1 MPGRLWPLLLA
12 LALALACTP
21 AGRPPQPPNP
31 GGSPVAASPPVR
43 GAGSDAGAVGGASA
57 AQAASPPGLGGLGGA
72 ATPVP
77 LTKIKV
83 THPSTAMGNL
93 PLFVARDF
101 GYFERNGIEAETLL
115 MTSDRAMAAVAS
127 GELRYVGGVGTA
139 SVAAAA
145 NGLPIRAAWF
155 SASSPAYTIYARPEI
170 KTIEQVRGK
179 RAGVPGFGGTSAMAL
194 HLALKRL
201 GIDSAHDLTVLQI
214 GTDDLLIESLRGG
227 TIDVTL
233 FTAPLSLTARREGFT
248 PLAEVAKLV
257 QLPLGGLSITVD
269 TLTNHRDE
277 ARRVVRSLMQA
288 QQWVLQS
295 REEAVA
301 VIMQTYGTDRATAEG
316 TYDEAVPSFQGNGQV
331 SREGIENLLQAL
343 RDAERFG
350 NEVRF
355 EDVAYPQLAQEIG
368 REMGLVP

>member
-1 MPGRLWPLLLA
+1 
-12 LALALACTP
+12 
-21 AGRPPQPPNP
+21 
-31 GGSPVAASPPVR
+31 
-43 GAGSDAGAVGGASA
+43 
-57 AQAASPPGLGGLGGA
+57 
-72 ATPVP
+72 
-77 LTKIKV
+77 
-83 THPSTAMGNL
+83 MGNL

-155 SASSPAYTIYARPEI
+155 SASSPAYTIYARPDI

-194 HLALKRL
+194 HLALQRF
-201 GIDSAHDLTVLQI
+201 GIDSARDLTVLQI

-233 FTAPLSLTARREGFT
+233 FTAPLSLTARKEGFT

-257 QLPLGGLSITVD
+257 QLPLGGLSIALD
-269 TLTNHRDE
+269 TLTTHRDE
-277 ARRVVRSLMQA
+277 ARRVVRALMQA

-301 VIMQTYGTDRATAEG
+301 VIMQTYGTDRVTAEG
-316 TYDEAVPSFQGNGQV
+316 TYDESVPSFQGNGQV

-343 RDAERFG
+343 RDADRFG
-350 NEVRF
+350 SEVRF
-355 EDVAYPQLAQEIG
+355 EDVAYPELAQEIG
-368 REMGLVP
+368 RELGLVQ